1 MLRYYTLLMRLQRTA
16 GMRLPQV
23 PKGVGC
29 VVLFCWF
36 LYSLCHFTLQTF
48 LADHPLKQRI
58 IPLRTCLSLAHLPGR
73 HEGAEDGLE
82 QSVDA
87 NWWRWLERL

>member
-29 VVLFCWF
+29 VVLFCGLLCSLRH
-36 LYSLCHFTLQTF
+36 LYLLQTFF
-48 LADHPLKQRI
+48 LADHPL
-58 IPLRTCLSLAHLPGR
+58 
-73 HEGAEDGLE
+73 E
-82 QSVDA
+82 
-87 NWWRWLERL
+87 